1 MEIKLFLITHVR
13 LYFIILFISTV
24 IFSVSSSLG
33 GYAKDVEHPSD
44 FFFCFVLFA
53 CYGFFCKYSFVMCI
67 LPHALVMI
75 FVTRLMYSAPYPLIY
90 LDALGDGNLGLN

>member
-33 GYAKDVEHPSD
+33 GYAKAVEHPSD
-44 FFFCFVLFA
+44 FFFVLFYLLA
-53 CYGFFCKYSFVMCI
+53 MVFFANIVLSCVFC
-67 LPHALVMI
+67 
-75 FVTRLMYSAPYPLIY
+75 LML
-90 LDALGDGNLGLN
+90 LL

>member
-24 IFSVSSSLG
+24 IFSVSSNLG
-33 GYAKDVEHPSD
+33 GYAKAVEHPSD
-44 FFFCFVLFA
+44 FFCFVLFA
-53 CYGFFCKYSFVMCI
+53 CYVFFFKYSIVMCI

-75 FVTRLMYSAPYPLIY
+75 FVTGLMDSAPYPLIH
-90 LDALGDGNLGLN
+90 LDALGGGNLGLN